1 MMRSG
6 MLLLLG
12 VFFIGVSVLLGYL
25 SMESSDRQI
34 ERLRK
39 VQDAGVTALQ
49 NYNAQVQS
57 KGSP

>member
-1 MMRSG
+1 MRSG

>member
-1 MMRSG
+1 MRSG

-12 VFFIGVSVLLGYL
+12 VFFIGVSVLLWYL

-49 NYNAQVQS
+49 NYNAQVQL

>member
-1 MMRSG
+1 MRSG

-12 VFFIGVSVLLGYL
+12 VFFIGVSVLLTYL

>member
-1 MMRSG
+1 MRSG
-6 MLLLLG
+6 MPLLLG
-12 VFFIGVSVLLGYL
+12 VFFIGVPVLLMYL

>member
-1 MMRSG
+1 MRSG

-12 VFFIGVSVLLGYL
+12 VFFIGVSVLLMYL
-25 SMESSDRQI
+25 NTESSDRQI

>member
-1 MMRSG
+1 MRSG
-6 MLLLLG
+6 MPLLLG
-12 VFFIGVSVLLGYL
+12 VFFIGVSVLLTYL

-39 VQDAGVTALQ
+39 VQDAGVAALQ